1 MGRFSFYAFLFLI
14 TLGFSCENVWAQGRG
29 IAAAEARIEGPMK
42 DIRWRQISPFRG
54 GRVLAVAGVTSEPQV
69 YYFGATGGGVFKTTD
84 GGATWIPVSDGQFAN
99 GDVGS
104 IAVAE
109 SDSNFVYAGM
119 GESCIRGNASPGD
132 GVYKSTDAGRTWKNV
147 GLRDTQQ
154 IGKVLIDPR
163 DPNIVFVAALGHQ
176 FGPNEQRGVF
186 KSTDGG
192 ATWKQVLTRGPKAG
206 AVDLS
211 FDPNNPNTIYAAFWE
226 VYRTPYTLESGGPG
240 SGLWKSI

>member
-1 MGRFSFYAFLFLI
+1 M
-14 TLGFSCENVWAQGRG
+14 
-29 IAAAEARIEGPMK
+29 
-42 DIRWRQISPFRG
+42 
-54 GRVLAVAGVTSEPQV
+54 
-69 YYFGATGGGVFKTTD
+69 
-84 GGATWIPVSDGQFAN
+84 SDGQFAN

-109 SDSNFVYAGM
+109 SDPNFVYAGM

-147 GLRDTQQ
+147 GLKDTQQ

-163 DPNIVFVAALGHQ
+163 DPNIVYVAALGHQ
-176 FGPNEQRGVF
+176 FGPNDQRGVF
-186 KSTDGG
+186 KTTDGG

-211 FDPNNPNTIYAAFWE
+211 LDPSNPNVIYAAFWE
-226 VYRTPYTLESGGPG
+226 VYRTPYTLESGGPN
-240 SGLWKSI
+240 SGLWKSTDGGATWKDLSKNPGMPKGLMGRDRRLGFARESAARIRADRSRRRRGVSIRQRRRYVGADQFP